1 MKQIFE
7 NLSLE
12 FSKRTTRSY
21 STSFSFGI
29 TILDNNFHQP
39 IYNIY
44 GFVRFADE
52 IVDTFHNHNKKKL
65 LDKFKNDCHEAI
77 NDKISL
83 NPILHSFQKTVN
95 KYQIDIELINT
106 FLKSMYMD
114 IDQDISYNQT
124 KYEQYI
130 LGSAEVVGLMCLKV
144 FTYQNTSLYKELTPF
159 AKKLGSAFQ
168 KVNFLRDMKADYFDL
183 GRVYFPNVK
192 IEKFDTKTK
201 NMIEHDIQDDFNIAY
216 KGIKKLP
223 KASRG
228 GVYLAYIYYLTLFL
242 KIKKRDCQS
251 LLNNRIRIN
260 NGLKLLLMIKAI
272 IKNKLNTI

>member
-12 FSKRTTRSY
+12 FSKRTTKSY

-29 TILDNNFHQP
+29 TVLDEDFHQP

-114 IDQDISYNQT
+114 IDQENSYNQ
-124 KYEQYI
+124 
-130 LGSAEVVGLMCLKV
+130 
-144 FTYQNTSLYKELTPF
+144 
-159 AKKLGSAFQ
+159 
-168 KVNFLRDMKADYFDL
+168 
-183 GRVYFPNVK
+183 
-192 IEKFDTKTK
+192 K
-201 NMIEHDIQDDFNIAY
+201 NMSNI
-216 KGIKKLP
+216 
-223 KASRG
+223 
-228 GVYLAYIYYLTLFL
+228 F
-242 KIKKRDCQS
+242 
-251 LLNNRIRIN
+251 
-260 NGLKLLLMIKAI
+260 
-272 IKNKLNTI
+272 

>member
-12 FSKRTTRSY
+12 FSKKTTKSY

-29 TILDNNFHQP
+29 TTLHRKFQQP

-52 IVDTFHNHNKKKL
+52 IVDSFHGHNKKHL

-83 NPILHSFQKTVN
+83 NPILNSFQKTVN
-95 KYQIDIELINT
+95 KYKIDIEHINT
-106 FLKSMYMD
+106 FLDSMYMD
-114 IDQDISYNQT
+114 LDQDMSYNQK
-124 KYEQYI
+124 KYEKYI

-144 FTYQNTSLYKELTPF
+144 FTYKKSKLYTELKPF

-168 KVNFLRDMKADYFDL
+168 KINFLRDLNNDYHVL
-183 GRVYFPNVK
+183 GRIYFPHLK
-192 IEKFDTKTK
+192 MDKFDVNTKK
-201 NMIEHDIQDDFNIAY
+201 MIEHDIEDDFKTAY
-216 KGIKKLP
+216 KGIKNLP
-223 KASRG
+223 KECRG
-228 GVYLAYIYYLTLFL
+228 GVYLAYIYYLNLFY
-242 KIKKRDCQS
+242 KIRKISPQS
-251 LLNNRIRIN
+251 LLKNRIRIN
-260 NGLKLLLMIKAI
+260 NGLKLLLMIKSV
-272 IKNKLNTI
+272 IKNKLNII